1 MTSQDLDASSDHAG
15 LVTPERKLIEVMK
28 AIYDNG
34 VFNAQDTHEVNKVK
48 QVTRKIIFPGLKFCR
63 GEKNVMRIRLW
74 KNVVWFSI
82 IQSPV

>member
-48 QVTRKIIFPGLKFCR
+48 QVTRNIIFPGLKFCR
-63 GEKNVMRIRLW
+63 GERNVMRIRLW

>member
-63 GEKNVMRIRLW
+63 EEKQF
-74 KNVVWFSI
+74 VVREVS
-82 IQSPV
+82 

>member
-63 GEKNVMRIRLW
+63 GEKNGMRICLW
-74 KNVVWFSI
+74 KNVV
-82 IQSPV
+82 